1 MELAVGEEGQSYG
14 QRMCH
19 DSARGRAAKA
29 AETIAGLAAH
39 KAGKAVERRVVFRG
53 RGWRSGGLADL
64 ADLAFSKRDES
75 TEVAKTGGQR
85 AGPSAEWHAWTEPDH
100 ACPDGRT
107 DITKT
112 DSRTH
117 R

>member
-1 MELAVGEEGQSYG
+1 MELAVGKGRKGRVMVRE
-14 QRMCH
+14 RMCH
-19 DSARGRAAKA
+19 DSARAAKA

-64 ADLAFSKRDES
+64 AFSKRDES
-75 TEVAKTGGQR
+75 TEVAKTGGER
-85 AGPSAEWHAWTEPDH
+85 AGASAEWHAWTEPDH

-107 DITKT
+107 
-112 DSRTH
+112 
-117 R
+117 